1 MSTGIIINIRT
12 LLTFLNGGNT
22 EECEMNDAVVCLRGW
37 NHKRKYT
44 IKGNNG
50 EVGLRRYRNT
60 PPSTRTQWN
69 REIKSDHAKHPNT
82 CTMRDVSEAVL

>member
-22 EECEMNDAVVCLRGW
+22 EECETNDAVVCLRGW

-44 IKGNNG
+44 VKGNNG
-50 EVGLRRYRNT
+50 EVGLRWYRNRMSLGDS
-60 PPSTRTQWN
+60 STAK
-69 REIKSDHAKHPNT
+69 ESDW
-82 CTMRDVSEAVL
+82 